1 MHRLLRRAA
10 PLAALAF
17 VAATPRPLAIQ
28 GWTFTWKVT
37 AEGTDGQRV
46 ERRTP
51 PTMKVSL
58 IPGKARVD
66 FVDNLPP
73 GQKKGSFML
82 LDAEQGT
89 FTIVSP
95 EDKTAIIMEPAA
107 LGGALSAVGQTKLV
121 KMEVSGANTSVE
133 KVGPGE
139 KIVGHATTRYLV
151 TRDHQMSISVLG
163 RHSKTTHH
171 SVTEM
176 WFSNDQFMGED
187 KAFEAWTKNFTGSLN
202 GFSGDAFKTLMEAD
216 QKVPKGIVL
225 KQTMK
230 STDTDDK
237 GKVTETVYGM
247 EMQELTKT
255 SLDASLFTIPSDY
268 QVTDMKAQMSAL
280 SDSMKVAKANCEK
293 EKGKGN
299 CEMPSVDS
307 ALKAG
312 AKEGAKE
319 GAADAAKKKL
329 KGLFKKP

>member
-1 MHRLLRRAA
+1 MHPVIRRGA
-10 PLAALAF
+10 PIAALAF
-17 VAATPRPLAIQ
+17 IAATPRTPAIQ

-37 AEGTDGQRV
+37 AEATEGQRV

-58 IPGKARVD
+58 IPGKARMD
-66 FVDNLPP
+66 FVDNPPP
-73 GQKKGSFML
+73 GQKRGTFML

-89 FTIVSP
+89 LTVVSP
-95 EDKTAIIMEPAA
+95 EDKSAIIMEPAA

-121 KMEVSGANTSVE
+121 RMEVSGANTSVE
-133 KVGPGE
+133 KVGAGE
-139 KIVGHATTRYLV
+139 KILGHATTKYLI
-151 TRDHQMSISVLG
+151 TRDHQMSVSVLG

-171 SVTEM
+171 SVTEA
-176 WFSNDQFMGED
+176 WYSNDQFLGED
-187 KAFEAWTKNFTGSLN
+187 KAFEAWTKNFTGSLG

-216 QKVPKGIVL
+216 QKVPKGIIL

-237 GKVTETVYGM
+237 GKVTETSFGM
-247 EMQELTKT
+247 EMQELAKT

-268 QVTDMKAQMSAL
+268 QVTDMKAQMAAM

-299 CEMPSVDS
+299 CEMPNLDS
-307 ALKAG
+307 AMKAG
-312 AKEGAKE
+312 AKDGAKE
-319 GAADAAKKKL
+319 SAADAAKKKL